1 MSESRERAGSM
12 TRLLRLMSLVL
23 VLAAI
28 PLSHGEANTI
38 FSAGSPEFQYLDLF
52 EGVNAKSLQSSN
64 SNFLGN
70 ATLPNGEHRDRAQ
83 RSDRIQWPGNDQW
96 PGRLRG
102 PEYRTGKRVQ
112 HDDRE

>member
-52 EGVNAKSLQSSN
+52 DGVNAKSLQSSN

-70 ATLPNGEHRDRAQ
+70 ATLPNGANIGIGRNGQ
-83 RSDRIQWPGNDQW
+83 IGFSGPGTINGQVDFAA
-96 PGRLRG
+96 PN
-102 PEYRTGKRVQ
+102 TGQASVSNTTIV
-112 HDDRE
+112 